1 MRAIGWP
8 PLRAPR
14 RGPWETIPRIRP
26 NPTMID
32 RATILLLA
40 ALATL
45 CAGAAIPAT
54 AQAPSPTT
62 SPSALIETAR
72 QALEAKRPEEAI
84 EPLRRALAAQQG
96 QEGEGA
102 GARARRAEIHAL
114 LGRAL
119 ALTDDYAEAADA
131 LALAVEEG
139 RSDLGT
145 LLFLGSAQWESQR
158 FEPAVE
164 TLGRAAERSAGT
176 PSEFLANHQ
185 LGRLLLFLG
194 RPGEALPALERAV
207 ELRPDAFDARLD
219 LARALDRSG
228 ATERAVEAYRGLVET
243 APQSPHARWGL
254 GQALLRVGDREEA
267 ARQLAAY
274 QELYEADQKRTRDE
288 ILFDARLAR
297 ARELF
302 EGGDPA
308 AARAIVE
315 ELPETPLTLEALGR
329 IRAAQGDYA
338 GAVDAL
344 RRAVTLAPD
353 RDDLRGLLAQARLLA
368 REGDDGR

>member
-1 MRAIGWP
+1 M
-8 PLRAPR
+8 
-14 RGPWETIPRIRP
+14 
-26 NPTMID
+26 MD
-32 RATILLLA
+32 RATTVLVAAIATTALALIGIAGPAVAAQSSSADPGPTDARLA
-40 ALATL
+40 ALVA
-45 CAGAAIPAT
+45 AG
-54 AQAPSPTT
+54 
-62 SPSALIETAR
+62 R
-72 QALEAKRPEEAI
+72 RALEAKRPEEAV
-84 EPLRRALAAQQG
+84 EPLRQALAAEQG
-96 QEGEGA
+96 DDEPS
-102 GARARRAEIHAL
+102 RARRAEIHAL

-119 ALTDDYAEAADA
+119 TLTDHYSEAADH
-131 LALAVEEG
+131 LALAVEGG

-158 FEPAVE
+158 YESAVQ
-164 TLGRAAERSAGT
+164 TLSRAAERSAGT

-185 LGRLLLFLG
+185 LGRLLLWLG
-194 RPGEALPALERAV
+194 RPGEALGALERSV
-207 ELRPDAFDARLD
+207 ELRPEAFDAELD

-228 ATERAVEAYRGLVET
+228 ATERAVEAYRRVVEV
-243 APQSPHARWGL
+243 APQSPHARWGF
-254 GQALLRVGDREEA
+254 GQALLRVGEREEA

-308 AARAIVE
+308 AAQAIVE

-329 IRAAQGDYA
+329 IRAARGDYL
-338 GAVDAL
+338 GAVEAL

-368 REGDDGR
+368 GEGADGR